1 MRGEAP
7 AFSRLLQLLA
17 GLPLIIGLLVF
28 FILSADFA
36 TRSAE
41 QQQHFGEATAA
52 QLSDFLAH
60 YVIAGDILSLNVITT
75 KISENRQVSF
85 VAVYDEMDHLIAQ
98 SGRPEGGTTFFTNE
112 ITFQD
117 SVIGYV
123 RVAIPDASAAN
134 QKLLIIPA
142 ALLLALISATWLRP
156 ELIAKWLYPRPA
168 TAADSHNKKEPQPES
183 TIIATNEAGPEC
195 FLVVR
200 IRPAQHLARHFD
212 QFFAAAEQF
221 SGILEQTT
229 PEELIIHFDGEDTM
243 FSAASTGVLIR
254 QLSEILQ
261 GKMNFGGTLDL
272 AGEDSDKRRKAASY
286 LASIA
291 DHDLLIAGGE
301 WLLEG
306 RATLQ
311 TFHHSLVDSEDLRRV
326 AEIDNQDHLRLTA
339 ETLSKN

>member
-1 MRGEAP
+1 MSGEAP

-52 QLSDFLAH
+52 QLSDFLAY

-75 KISENRQVSF
+75 KISENRQVSS

-98 SGRPEGGTTFFTNE
+98 SGRPEGRTTFFTNE

-123 RVAIPDASAAN
+123 RVAIPDASVAN
-134 QKLLIIPA
+134 QGLLVVPGL
-142 ALLLALISATWLRP
+142 LLLALVSTAWLKP
-156 ELIAKWLYPRPA
+156 DLIVAWLYPRPA
-168 TAADSHNKKEPQPES
+168 PAADPQTENKPEPES
-183 TIIATNEAGPEC
+183 TITKTIEAGPEC
-195 FLVVR
+195 LLVVR
-200 IRPAQHLARHFD
+200 IRPAHYLARHFD

-221 SGILEQTT
+221 SGIVEQTT
-229 PEELIIHFDGEDTM
+229 PEELVIHFDGADAM
-243 FSAASTGVLIR
+243 FAAAAAGVLIR

-261 GKMNFGGTLDL
+261 GNMSFGGTLDL
-272 AGEDSDKRRKAASY
+272 AGEDSDEHRKAASY

-291 DHDLLIAGGE
+291 DGDLLIAGGE
-301 WLLEG
+301 RLLEG
-306 RATLQ
+306 RAILQ

-326 AEIDNQDHLRLTA
+326 AEIDNQDQLLQHA
-339 ETLSKN
+339 ETLTAT